1 MTKCAILDLNDRF
14 GSIMRHFVSRRAVGM
29 FFAKM
34 IVTDGNRLDDYK

>member
-1 MTKCAILDLNDRF
+1 
-14 GSIMRHFVSRRAVGM
+14 MRHFVSLRAVGM